1 MGQAYED
8 FRWDSNDFGVNTRKL
23 LDLQVKIRNDIRR
36 KSKGDLLAHLC
47 DVLAWGGVLTTAV
60 TRPLLEKYKK
70 NELLN
75 YFGWIY
81 EQGPFDASS
90 EDLSELKNIPLD
102 AGVLLSNS
110 GLTKIC
116 VIYSRCVIYDNR
128 VAAAVGK
135 IIVDYLA
142 EKPLVAELSLVMGL
156 KPGIRPLPAQI
167 SKEKGGYSYPCSAKS
182 NVVVNW
188 LISTVVDQLLT
199 GSSGFK
205 DEVKQLSNCSD
216 GLGVEQDEKWM
227 AMRIYESGLF
237 GRTFCLSN

>member
-1 MGQAYED
+1 MDRVEITKQRFLARHQLLVDLMAGYWTGSNQYGIVFRNTSPQRFRKSDKRCSTYQNLGQAYED

-110 GLTKIC
+110 GLTKIYS
-116 VIYSRCVIYDNR
+116 VIGSRCVIYDNR

-142 EKPLVAELSLVMGL
+142 EKPLVTESSLVMGPEPRDPSTSL
-156 KPGIRPLPAQI
+156 HKFPKKRR
-167 SKEKGGYSYPCSAKS
+167 GYSYPCSCQ
-182 NVVVNW
+182 
-188 LISTVVDQLLT
+188 I
-199 GSSGFK
+199 
-205 DEVKQLSNCSD
+205 
-216 GLGVEQDEKWM
+216 
-227 AMRIYESGLF
+227 
-237 GRTFCLSN
+237 